1 METDALPPVRD
12 STGARHREKKKADT
26 RPAFLERGLTAMTVA
41 GTGLLLGAAS
51 VQPGSEPG
59 VHAGRL
65 GLICCLSVRDV
76 VSI

>member
-1 METDALPPVRD
+1 MPYRRCAIPLVHDTAKKEGRHKAGLPGGVNKPYVV
-12 STGARHREKKKADT
+12 
-26 RPAFLERGLTAMTVA
+26 ERGLTAMTVA

-65 GLICCLSVRDV
+65 G
-76 VSI
+76 